1 MRRRGAQAAGGIIE
15 VSQSYYERPERKE
28 NDFNFP
34 QPLCREETNSM
45 RNYKKTS
52 NLHQMNHAPRW
63 RDFFHCAPALRSQLI
78 TAAAT
83 RTLHRVDA
91 RRLTPEAAVDMARLR
106 VTPEGRALRAAYE
119 RGTAELDGFF
129 VEARGRRAA

>member
-1 MRRRGAQAAGGIIE
+1 
-15 VSQSYYERPERKE
+15 
-28 NDFNFP
+28 
-34 QPLCREETNSM
+34 M
-45 RNYKKTS
+45 RNYRKTS

-63 RDFFHCAPALRSQLI
+63 RDFFRCAPALRSQLI

-119 RGTAELDGFF
+119 RQGAPDVFAAE
-129 VEARGRRAA
+129 RRRAA